1 MLTLH
6 SMLFPSKAW
15 WGLQDQAG
23 EPWFFLCCCSE
34 CVKSILSSAA
44 MGRQTLFCKLY

>member
-6 SMLFPSKAW
+6 SMLFPSEAW

-23 EPWFFLCCCSE
+23 EPCFLCPE